1 VNEPEGDGD
10 LPIVRQLTRLTSD
23 RKVTSVRSSSA
34 AVNVLRKAALDRPFD
49 VIVTSPGLNDEALTH
64 LVRKILKVGL
74 KLTLVPVVLHEEQAD
89 RAFKAGADAVLT
101 LANDSLV
108 SPGDVFRR
116 LAHRFS
122 SPPQLAPAVKT
133 PAKAPSSGAG
143 VIADLLKVRKYLPK
157 TRVREPITVDVV
169 FRVDADL
176 AEAAARLVPQLSTS
190 ARVPGQWELAQIV
203 KEPGTALIV
212 AREGRV
218 IVGMLT
224 LHTFRATTGIH
235 AWIQD
240 VVVDKAAKG
249 RGVSELLTQEAV
261 RLSAERGAHTAEL
274 ASRPSRAGKGRLYE
288 RLGFELRQ
296 AQLYRHRLSS

>member
-1 VNEPEGDGD
+1 M
-10 LPIVRQLTRLTSD
+10 TSD
-23 RKVTSVRSSSA
+23 RKVTSDRSTNA
-34 AVNVLRKAALDRPFD
+34 AITVLRKAALERPFD
-49 VIVTSPGLNDEALTH
+49 VIVTSPGINDEALTH
-64 LVRKILKVGL
+64 LVRRILKVGL
-74 KLTLVPVVLHEEQAD
+74 KLTLVPVVLQEEQAD
-89 RAFKAGADAVLT
+89 RAFKIGADAVLT
-101 LANDSLV
+101 LADDSLV
-108 SPGDVFRR
+108 NPGEVFRR
-116 LAHRFS
+116 FARRFS
-122 SPPQLAPAVKT
+122 SPPRSTAAVEAPAKT
-133 PAKAPSSGAG
+133 SSSAR

-169 FRVDADL
+169 ARVDADL
-176 AEAAARLVPQLSTS
+176 TEAAARLVPQLSTS
-190 ARVPGQWELAQIV
+190 ARVPGQWELGQIV

-240 VVVDKAAKG
+240 LVVDKAAKG

-261 RLSAERGAHTAEL
+261 RLSAERGAHTTEL
-274 ASRPSRAGKGRLYE
+274 ASRPSRAGTGRLYE

>member
-1 VNEPEGDGD
+1 M
-10 LPIVRQLTRLTSD
+10 
-23 RKVTSVRSSSA
+23 
-34 AVNVLRKAALDRPFD
+34 
-49 VIVTSPGLNDEALTH
+49 
-64 LVRKILKVGL
+64 
-74 KLTLVPVVLHEEQAD
+74 
-89 RAFKAGADAVLT
+89 
-101 LANDSLV
+101 
-108 SPGDVFRR
+108 
-116 LAHRFS
+116 
-122 SPPQLAPAVKT
+122 
-133 PAKAPSSGAG
+133 
-143 VIADLLKVRKYLPK
+143 IADLLKVRKYLPK

-169 FRVDADL
+169 ARVDADL

-190 ARVPGQWELAQIV
+190 ARVPGQWELGQIV